1 MQAKLNKFLTSRYQ
15 SLVIV
20 LLLFCSTLVFSQTN
34 DICIELK
41 NTNQILLF
49 DNEVSLSDISTSIN
63 KCLDKLPEEE
73 QRFQSITISMG
84 VSITDDFL
92 DQVKEEIKKNTSSI
106 FECIEKHY
114 LQLQPKQSYYRCH
127 G

>member
-92 DQVKEEIKKNTSSI
+92 D
-106 FECIEKHY
+106 
-114 LQLQPKQSYYRCH
+114 
-127 G
+127 